1 MQPTL
6 AWLEG
11 WLTEQKGDPE
21 QAREIYQRGEETAST
36 QSPVHTARLLLAYG
50 RLLQRTGDRRG
61 AVERLRRPATCTRR
75 FRRAV
80 AAADCGLTPV
90 N

>member
-61 AVERLRRPATCTRR
+61 AVERLRRAGDLY
-75 FRRAV
+75 
-80 AAADCGLTPV
+80 AALSSSGGGSRLWSDPG
-90 N
+90 